1 MVAPLTREQQIEF
14 MQNAEERHND
24 LVDKWVSDKGV
35 REVLARPAKGQSKDS
50 AYLEE
55 EKVMACCG

>member
-24 LVDKWVSDKGV
+24 LVDKLVSDKGV
-35 REVLARPAKGQSKDS
+35 REVLARPAKREAVRG
-50 AYLEE
+50 
-55 EKVMACCG
+55 ACL